1 MLMAQKSLF
10 PEVANIISVL
20 HKGDRQDIVILFIPS
35 HDKHEKALNNQ
46 DVWAGEAMEL
56 FKDLYRGATAFVT
69 FAGIYLTDDGKTLH
83 DKPILIESYVSRE
96 ALEDKSRLNEL
107 VRFIKRMGRET
118 KQAAVAVVI
127 NDVFHTITEF

>member
-1 MLMAQKSLF
+1 MAQQSLF

-20 HKGDRQDIVILFIPS
+20 QSGERQDLVILIIPS
-35 HDKHEKALNNQ
+35 HDKHEKALKNQ
-46 DVWAGEAMEL
+46 DVWAGQAMEL
-56 FKDLYRGATAFVT
+56 FKDLYRGATAFQT

-96 ALEDKSRLNEL
+96 ALEDKNRLNQL
-107 VRFIKRMGRET
+107 VGFIKRMGRET

-127 NDVFHTITEF
+127 NDVFHEISEF

>member
-1 MLMAQKSLF
+1 MAKKAMF
-10 PEVANIISVL
+10 PEVERIISVL
-20 HKGDRQDIVILFIPS
+20 QSGARQDIVILIIPS
-35 HDKHEKALNNQ
+35 HDKNEKAIKNQ

-56 FKDLYRGATAFVT
+56 FKDLYRGATAFET

-96 ALEDKSRLNEL
+96 ALEDKRRLNQL
-107 VRFIKRMGRET
+107 VSFMKRMGRET

-127 NDVFHTITEF
+127 NDVFHEITEF